1 MISAPWIWVVE
12 VELWRFLALCWWT
25 HVSHFSFATLR
36 DNNNEEDGNGDDD
49 GDGDGGDLATLRDI
63 T

>member
-1 MISAPWIWVVE
+1 MMIMIMIINAPWIWVVE

-36 DNNNEEDGNGDDD
+36 DDNNDENGD
-49 GDGDGGDLATLRDI
+49 GDLATLRDI
-63 T
+63 